1 MGAQNPVRSRHT
13 SIPPTRIYPPTRTR
27 YFHPHIHP
35 RNCGTNW
42 FFLGPLWTKRELL
55 NAKKTLSR
63 KRMELPE
70 TFQDVL
76 GTERVG
82 FEPTRVLP
90 LHDFES
96 CAINRT
102 LPPLHTPSGVPA
114 V

>member
-1 MGAQNPVRSRHT
+1 MGAQDPVRSRHT

-76 GTERVG
+76 GTERV
-82 FEPTRVLP
+82 FV
-90 LHDFES
+90 DFM
-96 CAINRT
+96 
-102 LPPLHTPSGVPA
+102 L
-114 V
+114 